1 MFTFLNLKEISHL
14 HFLSTEVSNFSKYLQ
29 NAFRHS
35 LQYGRRVSSRNI
47 LRTAIEYIV
56 ICAENYCFQ
65 LVSRKYLAITFEA
78 SHVEFISEAP
88 VYAVHVLFL
97 YPLLIHVG

>member
-1 MFTFLNLKEISHL
+1 MLTFLNLKEISHL
-14 HFLSTEVSNFSKYLQ
+14 HFHSIEVSSFSKCFQ

-35 LQYGRRVSSRNI
+35 LQCGQRVSSRNI
-47 LRTAIEYIV
+47 LRTAIEFIA

-65 LVSRKYLAITFEA
+65 PVSRKYLAITFEA